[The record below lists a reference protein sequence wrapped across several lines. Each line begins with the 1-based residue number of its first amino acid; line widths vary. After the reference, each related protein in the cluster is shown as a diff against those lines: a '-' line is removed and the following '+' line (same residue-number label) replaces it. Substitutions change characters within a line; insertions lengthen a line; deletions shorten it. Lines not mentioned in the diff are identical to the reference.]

1 MKTKCWVPGIPV
13 RWLRAAVWVLLVVL
27 AVGASSSL
35 RAATTSKKHK
45 KTSAAKSSPK
55 KTKKKTGTARKSAR
69 GKKIAA
75 PAAPKVV
82 TAEAGT
88 LAALGQGY
96 RLKPTVAAAA
106 ALERYG
112 AAHRGAESEGLAD
125 LALAA
130 YGSGLSG
137 APAVAQRAETARKR
151 VPALAD
157 YAAYFEA
164 SAEEASKDHSGIP
177 AAVQKV
183 YEAEPSSPLVGRAAL
198 LEARVAV
205 SDGQPKRA
213 LETLEAHGPEA
224 PPAGV
229 ALVRGR
235 ALEALG
241 RAAEAAEQYRK
252 VFYESP
258 MAPEAGDAAQ
268 GLARLRDRPE
278 VPAVSAERI
287 LARAARLM
295 DGGQYGQA
303 REFLRQ
309 ELGRLEGPARDH
321 AQVEELG
328 ARLMAG
334 DAREA
339 ATLLKQLR
347 VEDPEADAERLYYS
361 VRAASRLDREPE
373 MDAAVDQLSK
383 AHPGSPWRQRALIAV
398 GNRYLVENQPQAY
411 LPLFR
416 ACYES
421 FPDSPDA
428 AYCHWKVVWRGYL
441 ENRDSAED
449 ALRTH
454 LVNYPRTKKADAA
467 MYFLGR
473 IAEQRGERGQAGA
486 WYGTILK
493 RYPNSYYAILARERM
508 KDKGLIG
515 AGDAPEVKAVVEKLP
530 GAARPAAM
538 DFSADGVMKARIS
551 RARLLASAGM
561 DDYAEA
567 ELRFG
572 AEHDGQP
579 EVAAMELASIAHQ
592 RDAADQAIRYIKRYV
607 PGYLYLPLADA
618 PVRFWQFAFP
628 LPYRKALEG
637 YSEQHGLDPYLV
649 AALVRQ
655 ESEFNPRAVS
665 VSRALGLTQVEPATG
680 KYLSRKVGITRYRTA
695 LLFQPEVNLRIGT
708 YYLRTLLD
716 GLRGSPEAALA
727 SYNAGKSRV
736 EQWLT
741 WSEYREPAEFVES
754 IPFTQT
760 RDYVE
765 IVLHNADIYRRI
777 YGNSEL
783 QAQRRQAE
791 FEKKF

>member
-1 MKTKCWVPGIPV
+1 MKKKCWEPGIRG
-13 RWLRAAVWVLLVVL
+13 RWLRIAGWLLVALL
-27 AVGASSSL
+27 ASAGVGMAH
-35 RAATTSKKHK
+35 AATTTSKHK
-45 KTSAAKSSPK
+45 KKRATASR
-55 KTKKKTGTARKSAR
+55 KKTGKSAGTAKRAAR
-69 GKKIAA
+69 GKNIAP
-75 PAAPKVV
+75 PARPKVV

-96 RLKPTVAAAA
+96 RLKPAPATAA
-106 ALERYG
+106 ALKRYG

-125 LALAA
+125 LALTA
-130 YGSGLSG
+130 YGG
-137 APAVAQRAETARKR
+137 AATGASDAVHLAETARKR
-151 VPALAD
+151 LPALAD
-157 YAAYFEA
+157 SAASFEA
-164 SAEEASKDHSGIP
+164 SAEEATKDHSGIP
-177 AAVQKV
+177 AAVQNV
-183 YEAEPSSPLVGRAAL
+183 YNTQPPSPLAGRAAL

-205 SDGQPKRA
+205 ADGQPKRA
-213 LETLEAHGPEA
+213 LETLDAHGAEA
-224 PPAGV
+224 SPAGV
-229 ALVRGR
+229 ALLRGR

-241 RAAEAAEQYRK
+241 RTAEAAEQYRR
-252 VFYESP
+252 VFYDSP
-258 MAPEAGDAAQ
+258 MAPESGEAAQ

-278 VPAVSAERI
+278 VPPVSGDRI

-303 REFLRQ
+303 RTYLGQ
-309 ELGRLEGPARDH
+309 EMGRLDGAARDH
-321 AQVEELG
+321 AQVEELA

-339 ATLLKQLR
+339 AALLKQLR
-347 VEDPEADAERLYYS
+347 VDDPEADAERLYYS

-373 MDAAVDQLSK
+373 MDEALNRLSK
-383 AHPGSPWRQRALIAV
+383 AHPDSPWRQRALILA

-411 LPLFR
+411 VPLFR

-421 FPDSPDA
+421 YPDSPDA

-441 ENRDSAED
+441 DNRDSAED
-449 ALRTH
+449 ALKTH

-473 IAEQRGERGQAGA
+473 IAEQKGERGQAAG
-486 WYGTILK
+486 WYGTLLK

-508 KDKGLIG
+508 KDKGLTA

-530 GAARPAAM
+530 GAARPAVM
-538 DFSADGVMKARIS
+538 DFSADGVMKARIA

-561 DDYAEA
+561 DDYAEG

-579 EVAAMELASIAHQ
+579 EVAAMELAAIAHQ

-607 PGYLYLPLADA
+607 PGYLYLPLSEA
-618 PVRFWQFAFP
+618 PVRFWEFAFP

-741 WSEYREPAEFVES
+741 WAEYREPAEFVES

-777 YGNSEL
+777 YGNSQL
-783 QAQRRQAE
+783 RAQSRKADDER
-791 FEKKF
+791 KF